1 MTQRMNL
8 LYPEWQ
14 GGRCPDVHRGAHWL
28 AEAVFAG
35 RGYVTI
41 DAPAAQPG
49 EVESTAVVEGV
60 YGLPAIAARYARTLE
75 VLGRARPGRLLTLSG
90 TCGGEAAPI
99 AWLNNRYAGKLA
111 VLWFDAHGDLN
122 TPQTSTSGNFH
133 GMVLRTL
140 LGEGPTPLLARL
152 ARPLLPEQVFLIG
165 ARDLDPAEADY
176 LAAQPLRCYPT
187 LAPADVDRLLADLA
201 ASGCSH
207 VYVHLDVDV
216 FNPEGL
222 SEGMKPVPGGPDAAS
237 VLACLRA
244 VSAAY
249 PQAGVGVCE
258 YRGRSHAGR
267 AQLHALLADSGLLPL
282 I

>member
-1 MTQRMNL
+1 
-8 LYPEWQ
+8 
-14 GGRCPDVHRGAHWL
+14 
-28 AEAVFAG
+28 
-35 RGYVTI
+35 
-41 DAPAAQPG
+41 
-49 EVESTAVVEGV
+49 
-60 YGLPAIAARYARTLE
+60 
-75 VLGRARPGRLLTLSG
+75 
-90 TCGGEAAPI
+90 
-99 AWLNNRYAGKLA
+99 
-111 VLWFDAHGDLN
+111 
-122 TPQTSTSGNFH
+122 
-133 GMVLRTL
+133 MVLRTL

-165 ARDLDPAEADY
+165 ARDLDPAEVDY
-176 LAAQPLRCYPT
+176 LAAQPLRYYPT

>member
-1 MTQRMNL
+1 MTQKMNL

-60 YGLPAIAARYARTLE
+60 YALPTIAARFARTLE
-75 VLGRARPGRLLTLSG
+75 VLGRARPGRLLTVSG

-122 TPQTSTSGNFH
+122 TPQSSPSGNFN

-140 LGEGPTPLLARL
+140 LGEGPAPLLARL

-165 ARDLDPAEADY
+165 ARDLDPAETEY
-176 LAAQPLRCYPT
+176 LAAQPLRGYPT
-187 LAPADVDRLLADLA
+187 LASAEIDRLLAELA
-201 ASGCSH
+201 AGGYSH
-207 VYVHLDVDV
+207 VYVHVDVDV
-216 FNPEGL
+216 FKPESL
-222 SEGMKPVPGGPDAAS
+222 AEAPKAVPGGPDAAS
-237 VLACLRA
+237 VQACLRA
-244 VSAAY
+244 VTAAY
-249 PQAGVGVCE
+249 PLAGVGVCE
-258 YRGRSHAGR
+258 YRGTTHAGR
-267 AQLHALLADSGLLPL
+267 AQLHAFLIDSGLLPVV
-282 I
+282 